1 MLSSG
6 HFHCSSVA
14 RSHAS
19 FSSSRG
25 RVVLLFCGT
34 KPRLLQL
41 VSRSCGFALLW
52 HEATPPSARLEVVWF
67 CSSVARSHSSF
78 SSSRGRVV
86 LLFCG
91 TKPLLLQLVSR
102 SCGFALLWHE
112 ATPPSARLEVV
123 WFCSSVARSH
133 SFSSSQGRVVLLFC
147 GTKPLL
153 LQLVSRSC
161 GFALLWHE
169 ATPPSARLEVVL
181 FCSSVA
187 RSHSSFSSSRGRV
200 VLLFCG
206 TKPLLLQLVSRSCG
220 FALLWHEATPPSAR
234 LKVVWFCSS
243 VARSHSS
250 FSSSQ
255 GRVVL
260 LFCGTKPLL
269 LQLVSR
275 SCGFALLWHEATPP
289 SARLEVVWFCSSVA
303 RSHSSFSSSQGRV
316 VLLFCGTK
324 PRLLQLV
331 SRSCGFALLWHE
343 ATPSARLKVVWFCS
357 SVARSHSFS
366 SSQGRVVLLF
376 CGTKPRLLQLVSRS
390 CGFALLWHEATPS
403 ARLKVV
409 WFCSSVARSH
419 SFSSSQGRV
428 VLLFCGTKPRLL
440 QLVSRSCG
448 FALLWHEATPPSAR
462 LKVVWFCS
470 SVARSHASF
479 SSSQG
484 RVVLL
489 FCGTKPL
496 LQLVSRS
503 CGFAL
508 LWHEATPPSARLEV
522 VWFCSSVARSHS
534 SFSSSQGRVVLLFC
548 GTKPR
553 LLQLV
558 SRSCGF
564 TLLWHE
570 ATPPSARL
578 EVVWFCSSVARSH
591 SSFSSSPGCVVLLF
605 CGTKPLLLQLVSRS
619 CGFALLWHEATP
631 PSARLKVVWF
641 SVGFCAAAAR
651 FCPLDL
657 RRGSGDPLSLSLA
670 PSAFTFHLIPLP
682 HRGIQGFAST

>member
-52 HEATPPSARLEVVWF
+52 HEATPPSARLQVVWF

-91 TKPLLLQLVSR
+91 TKPR
-102 SCGFALLWHE
+102 
-112 ATPPSARLEVV
+112 
-123 WFCSSVARSH
+123 
-133 SFSSSQGRVVLLFC
+133 
-147 GTKPLL
+147 
-153 LQLVSRSC
+153 
-161 GFALLWHE
+161 
-169 ATPPSARLEVVL
+169 
-181 FCSSVA
+181 
-187 RSHSSFSSSRGRV
+187 
-200 VLLFCG
+200 
-206 TKPLLLQLVSRSCG
+206 
-220 FALLWHEATPPSAR
+220 
-234 LKVVWFCSS
+234 
-243 VARSHSS
+243 
-250 FSSSQ
+250 
-255 GRVVL
+255 
-260 LFCGTKPLL
+260 L

-343 ATPSARLKVVWFCS
+343 ATP
-357 SVARSHSFS
+357 
-366 SSQGRVVLLF
+366 
-376 CGTKPRLLQLVSRS
+376 
-390 CGFALLWHEATPS
+390 
-403 ARLKVV
+403 
-409 WFCSSVARSH
+409 
-419 SFSSSQGRV
+419 
-428 VLLFCGTKPRLL
+428 
-440 QLVSRSCG
+440 
-448 FALLWHEATPPSAR
+448 PSAR

-479 SSSQG
+479 SSSRG

-508 LWHEATPPSARLEV
+508 LWHEATPSARLEV
-522 VWFCSSVARSHS
+522 VWFCSSVARSHA
-534 SFSSSQGRVVLLFC
+534 SFSSSRGR
-548 GTKPR
+548 
-553 LLQLV
+553 
-558 SRSCGF
+558 
-564 TLLWHE
+564 
-570 ATPPSARL
+570 
-578 EVVWFCSSVARSH
+578 
-591 SSFSSSPGCVVLLF
+591 VVLLF

-641 SVGFCAAAAR
+641 CSSVARSHSFSSSQGRVVLLFCGTKPLLLQLVSRSCGFALLWHEATPPSARLEVVWFCSSVARNHASFSSSRGRVVLLFCGTKPLLLQLVSRSCGFALLWHEATPPSTRLKVVWFSVGFCTAAVR

-657 RRGSGDPLSLSLA
+657 RRGSVDPLSLSLA
-670 PSAFTFHLIPLP
+670 FSHASQVPSAFTFHLIPPP
-682 HRGIQGFAST
+682 HRDIQGFAST